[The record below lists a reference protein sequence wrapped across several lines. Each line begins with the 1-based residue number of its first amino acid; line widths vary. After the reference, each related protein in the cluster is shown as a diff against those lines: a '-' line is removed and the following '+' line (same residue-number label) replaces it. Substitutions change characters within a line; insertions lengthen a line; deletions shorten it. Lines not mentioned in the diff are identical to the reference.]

1 MSNQS
6 QQMIVIWWWW
16 WKTEEKREIMKKK
29 IDKNSMAYITNTLW
43 WCWINFWRKKKVLT
57 NYIWYHVKVENTVS
71 MAFSLYIGFSFSS
84 LGMEMEGW
92 KTSNHRSISKL
103 NKIIWHSCHSLQWM
117 FFFLLFCFFYAKI
130 IFFSSRKTDEDPWFF
145 WTIFRNDSFVKF

>member
-1 MSNQS
+1 
-6 QQMIVIWWWW
+6 
-16 WKTEEKREIMKKK
+16 MKKK

-117 FFFLLFCFFYAKI
+117 FFFFFFVSFMRRSYFFHQEKLMKILDFFGRSSAMIVLSNFSHLQTMGAQCGVRKQVAGLL
-130 IFFSSRKTDEDPWFF
+130 
-145 WTIFRNDSFVKF
+145 